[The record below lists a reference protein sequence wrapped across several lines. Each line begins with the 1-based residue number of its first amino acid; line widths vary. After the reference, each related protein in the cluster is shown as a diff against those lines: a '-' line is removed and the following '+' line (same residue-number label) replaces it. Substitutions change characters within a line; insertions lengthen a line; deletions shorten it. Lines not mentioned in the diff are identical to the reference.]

1 MFSITFQILF
11 ISITLL
17 GLENTMLKFPDTS
30 MTVGSVYVDSG
41 TSCLVN
47 HRHCVP
53 HTIVPSSTFPNHKH
67 HVILL
72 IFYSSDIF
80 IYPTFY
86 IHLNSTSTRTLTS
99 VCANQLHIVPPWELL
114 NLLSVPINLK
124 RLHTYLHH
132 LLLYCQQTFW
142 NLYHLAVLPS
152 FLWCLNQNWGSL
164 RALSEHVLLSWGL
177 LGHLL

>member
-1 MFSITFQILF
+1 MKIILVNTACKPRLLQNILFLCRQKKYILTMFSITFQILF

-17 GLENTMLKFPDTS
+17 VLENTMLKFPDTS

-53 HTIVPSSTFPNHKH
+53 HTIVPSSTFPNYKH

-72 IFYSSDIF
+72 IFYSYDIF

-99 VCANQLHIVPPWELL
+99 VCANQLHIVPVRAAQSTVNPK
-114 NLLSVPINLK
+114 S
-124 RLHTYLHH
+124 LHTYLHH
-132 LLLYCQQTFW
+132 LLLYCQQTF
-142 NLYHLAVLPS
+142 
-152 FLWCLNQNWGSL
+152 
-164 RALSEHVLLSWGL
+164 
-177 LGHLL
+177 

>member
-1 MFSITFQILF
+1 MTFQILF

-17 GLENTMLKFPDTS
+17 VLENTMLKFPDTS

-41 TSCLVN
+41 TSFLVN

-86 IHLNSTSTRTLTS
+86 IHLNSTSTRT
-99 VCANQLHIVPPWELL
+99 
-114 NLLSVPINLK
+114 
-124 RLHTYLHH
+124 H
-132 LLLYCQQTFW
+132 LGLCKSAAHRTRESCSIYCQSLSIQRDSILIFTVYCFTV
-142 NLYHLAVLPS
+142 NKPS
-152 FLWCLNQNWGSL
+152 EISII
-164 RALSEHVLLSWGL
+164 
-177 LGHLL
+177 

>member
-99 VCANQLHIVPPWELL
+99 VCANQLHIVPVRAAQSTVSPYQSKETPYLSSPSTALL
-114 NLLSVPINLK
+114 STNLLKS
-124 RLHTYLHH
+124 RSSS
-132 LLLYCQQTFW
+132 CA
-142 NLYHLAVLPS
+142 AVI
-152 FLWCLNQNWGSL
+152 SL
-164 RALSEHVLLSWGL
+164 MSKPELGL
-177 LGHLL
+177 TEGFV